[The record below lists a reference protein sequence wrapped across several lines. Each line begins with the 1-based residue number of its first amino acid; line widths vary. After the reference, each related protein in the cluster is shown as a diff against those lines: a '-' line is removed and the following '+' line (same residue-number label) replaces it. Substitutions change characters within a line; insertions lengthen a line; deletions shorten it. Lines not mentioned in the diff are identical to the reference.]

1 MVTKREVTYSP
12 RPWGV
17 RHRGKAGETTAS
29 PASTPGGPHFALAH
43 DNENRLAEAQQNQDP
58 GHCFPP
64 QSGGDEGSDGELVED
79 LRGGDVSPTQMRKL
93 LGACGGREGSRT

>member
-17 RHRGKAGETTAS
+17 RHRGKAGETTTS

-43 DNENRLAEAQQNQDP
+43 DNENRLAEAQQDQDP
-58 GHCFPP
+58 AIVA
-64 QSGGDEGSDGELVED
+64 L
-79 LRGGDVSPTQMRKL
+79 LRAVAMKVATGNWWRI
-93 LGACGGREGSRT
+93 

>member
-17 RHRGKAGETTAS
+17 RHTGKAGETTAS

-43 DNENRLAEAQQNQDP
+43 DNENRLAEAQQDQD
-58 GHCFPP
+58 
-64 QSGGDEGSDGELVED
+64 SAIVVL
-79 LRGGDVSPTQMRKL
+79 LRAVAMKVATGNWWRI
-93 LGACGGREGSRT
+93 